1 MVVDSA
7 NSARLRLLRLS
18 DAADKLRQ
26 QAAISVPTGKE
37 NDARQLLLQKK
48 KVILALEKSKHCI
61 ELLDELSAKLNE
73 VE

>member
-18 DAADKLRQ
+18 DAADKLRR
-26 QAAISVPTGKE
+26 QAAISVQTGKE
-37 NDARQLLLQKK
+37 NDARQLLLQ
-48 KVILALEKSKHCI
+48 ILALEKSKRRI